1 MNLPWTHAGL
11 PTVSL
16 PAGMSSDTGMPLGL
30 QFVASFGRDEELL
43 SWASRIEQDLGDN
56 EAQ

>member
-16 PAGMSSDTGMPLGL
+16 PAGRAANGMPLGL
-30 QFVASFGRDEELL
+30 QVSSRHGEDELL
-43 SWASRIEQDLGDN
+43 LAWSEKLAALLVE
-56 EAQ
+56 